1 MFACSTRAKTFRMT
15 KHGKE
20 YMFEFYMLLKNNFEK
35 LGKLV
40 ILFKE
45 KKFHGK
51 TKVLRL
57 SRSWSKLCTSERLS
71 TLKAIWNVVFTGRQK
86 IAKFA
91 VISAKSFQTICFLL
105 KVNWKKTSCWKLI
118 KKKNCPCW
126 QEGFCYRFCISS
138 FQLWKKLA
146 VEQIWLTKKT
156 RSCVQK
162 NIVLF
167 NLNRCS

>member
-1 MFACSTRAKTFRMT
+1 M
-15 KHGKE
+15 
-20 YMFEFYMLLKNNFEK
+20 
-35 LGKLV
+35 

-71 TLKAIWNVVFTGRQK
+71 TLKTIWNVVFTGRQK

-118 KKKNCPCW
+118 ENKNCPCW

-138 FQLWKKLA
+138 PA
-146 VEQIWLTKKT
+146 VEKVGCRTNLAYKKKT
-156 RSCVQK
+156 EVVFK
-162 NIVLF
+162 KTLF
-167 NLNRCS
+167 YSI